1 MLRAPGLY
9 GSLVWLALIHHAEAA
24 VNKKNNHRQQ
34 VKIAIGMLLE
44 NTAGVAP
51 AIQWLSMDQK
61 KDKPKDEW
69 AESML
74 RVAQHRDAEAFSVI
88 FSHFGPKI
96 KAYGMSLNSM
106 HTSPEMADELV
117 QEVMIKVWEK
127 AKYFKPEKANVSTWV
142 FAIARNCRIDYLRKM
157 KRITSPL
164 TADDLWP
171 VFEEPEPENL
181 TDLQKSGQQIEKIVD
196 NLPAEQVA
204 ILREVYIEGKTHAEV
219 SKQTGL
225 PLGTVKSRLRLAME
239 KLRVNLTADQ
249 NPVAEPTRTTTN

>member
-1 MLRAPGLY
+1 
-9 GSLVWLALIHHAEAA
+9 
-24 VNKKNNHRQQ
+24 
-34 VKIAIGMLLE
+34 MLLE
-44 NTAGVAP
+44 NITGSTPVL
-51 AIQWLSMDQK
+51 QWLSMDQK
-61 KDKPKDEW
+61 PEKPKDEW
-69 AESML
+69 AALML
-74 RVAQHRDAEAFSVI
+74 RIAQHRDEEAFSQI

-96 KAYGMSLNSM
+96 KAYGLSLNSM

-127 AKYFKPEKANVSTWV
+127 ARYFKPEKANVSTWV

-171 VFEEPEPENL
+171 VFEEPVPE
-181 TDLQKSGQQIEKIVD
+181 DLADLDKSGQQIEKIVD
-196 NLPAEQVA
+196 NLPTEQVA

-219 SKQTGL
+219 ARQTGL

-239 KLRVNLTADQ
+239 KLRVNLVIDD
-249 NPVAEPTRTTTN
+249 AEVPGSSQSTQSTTN